1 MPMTVVK
8 TRMESSLFKSQGIPA
23 AIREILATQ
32 GPKGLFAGFW
42 PTTIRDAPTAGIFLV
57 AYEQAKHVLSVTKW
71 MPQTTKDASAGEHTE
86 KDFHGVAELT

>member
-71 MPQTTKDASAGEHTE
+71 MPQTTKDAAAGEHIERDLHIST
-86 KDFHGVAELT
+86 

>member
-8 TRMESSLFKSQGIPA
+8 TRMESSLFKSQGISA
-23 AIREILATQ
+23 AIRDILATQ

-57 AYEQAKHVLSVTKW
+57 AYEQAKHILSTSRW
-71 MPQTTKDASAGEHTE
+71 MPQTTKDASAGQ
-86 KDFHGVAELT
+86 